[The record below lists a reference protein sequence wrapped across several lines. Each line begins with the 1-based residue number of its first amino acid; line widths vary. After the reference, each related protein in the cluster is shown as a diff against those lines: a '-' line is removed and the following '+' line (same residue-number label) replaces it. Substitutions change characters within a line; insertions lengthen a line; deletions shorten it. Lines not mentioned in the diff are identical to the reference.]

1 MTNTYYNHKQYL
13 SFIIEKY
20 NNSLKNYNIKLK
32 DELPDT
38 CLSLYE
44 SMNVYPIYP
53 RPIIMPLK
61 KSDEQ
66 YDIELRPN
74 TNLKCD
80 TSQML
85 SHVKILN
92 KKLIEFDEFTSG
104 IDYKNHVEGKMRRFF
119 DYEIRDDIRLK
130 LNTPNISNAWIKMYE
145 LLNTYNLLNTTEQTI
160 NTFHICEHPG
170 GFIHAIKYYITNQL
184 NKKHDFVFQ
193 SLKPGKDP
201 QIFRADKELLSK
213 YGDKLDYGPKN
224 GDITNSE
231 NILYYQN
238 KYKDRYFNLITSDC
252 GLDFSENFVVQESGL
267 YRIFFGAFI
276 TAISVSSVGSNYI
289 FKMFSFNDPKTIEFL
304 QLVCL
309 YYERV
314 DLVRTLTTKSGSGEN
329 YIVCINH
336 NGKKDIELL
345 VSYLNEKNNNKFLL
359 NSIDEKFMK
368 RIIIHHQ
375 LITMRRIIS
384 LNSLIFRFINYEF
397 TAKRPE
403 ILLYV
408 KNLANYYTNYFA
420 IYIKITSNEKLEIK
434 F

>member
-1 MTNTYYNHKQYL
+1 MNTYYNHRQYL

-20 NNSLKNYNIKLK
+20 NNSLKNYNVKLK
-32 DELPDT
+32 DEPFDK

-61 KSDEQ
+61 KQNEQ
-66 YDIELRPN
+66 YDINMEIN
-74 TNLKCD
+74 KNLKID
-80 TSQML
+80 TSTML
-85 SHVKILN
+85 SHVKTLN
-92 KKLIEFDEFTSG
+92 KKLVEFDKFTSS
-104 IDYKNHVEGKMRRFF
+104 IDYRNHTDNKMRRFF

-145 LLNTYNLLNTTEQTI
+145 ILNTYDLLNTPEKTI

-184 NKKHDFVFQ
+184 NKKHDFIFQ
-193 SLKPGKDP
+193 SLKPERDP
-201 QIFRADKELLSK
+201 QIFKPDKELLSK
-213 YGDKLDYGPKN
+213 YSDKLDYGPKK
-224 GDITNSE
+224 GDITDSE
-231 NILYYQN
+231 NILYYHN
-238 KYKDRYFNLITSDC
+238 KYKNRYFNLITSDC
-252 GLDFSENFVVQESGL
+252 GLDCSENFVVQESGL
-267 YRIFFGAFI
+267 YKIFLGAFI
-276 TAISVSSVGSNYI
+276 TAISVSSIGSNYV

-329 YIVCINH
+329 YIVCINN
-336 NGKKDIELL
+336 NGRKNIDLL
-345 VSYLNEKNNNKFLL
+345 ISYLNEKDNDKFLL
-359 NSIDEKFMK
+359 NLVNEKFMK

-375 LITMRRIIS
+375 IITMRRITS
-384 LNSLIFRFINYEF
+384 LNSLMFRLVNYEF
-397 TAKRPE
+397 TTNNPE

-408 KNLANYYTNYFA
+408 KNLTKYYTDYFA
-420 IYIKITSNEKLEIK
+420 TYIKITQEKKLNIQ